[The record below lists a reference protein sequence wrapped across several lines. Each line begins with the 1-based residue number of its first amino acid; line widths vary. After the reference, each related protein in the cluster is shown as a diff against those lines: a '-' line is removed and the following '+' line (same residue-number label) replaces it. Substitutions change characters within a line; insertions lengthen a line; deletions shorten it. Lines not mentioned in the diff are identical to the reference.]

1 MNRMHREDG
10 AAYPNNAQSLFPLGT
25 TRHTGTVTSSERQ
38 RHCHISIKK
47 PNKILMGLQLHIS
60 ITVLPTEKVGRQPTC
75 SDVRYLVHRQRGEG
89 VCPYQ

>member
-10 AAYPNNAQSLFPLGT
+10 AANPNNAQTLFSPGN
-25 TRHTGTVTSSERQ
+25 TRHMGTVTSSERQ

-60 ITVLPTEKVGRQPTC
+60 ITVLPTEKVGRQPT
-75 SDVRYLVHRQRGEG
+75 SLEVSYLVHR
-89 VCPYQ
+89 